1 MRHDRRPIVLPIACL
16 MTLAFLGCERPQ
28 PKLAPPRPP
37 VVTVSLPILD
47 DVSDFEEFTG
57 RSDAVKTVE
66 IRARVTGYVQDVL
79 FHDGDE
85 VEAGTLLFK
94 IDDRPYKADLARAK
108 ASLTQNEAH
117 RKRLLADYQRAET
130 LYGRGSIAREEYD
143 KVAGDRAEA
152 EAMVGVATASLE
164 SADLNVGFT
173 EVRAPLPMV
182 KEPIVK
188 TTPTAGPFMWR
199 LSRRMVD
206 PGNLVKQDETML
218 TTVVSLDP
226 IYVYFDVDERTLL
239 QLRRL
244 VREGKMKSRYESEI
258 TIEAGLADED
268 DFPHRGQVDFSDNRL
283 DPNTGTLRLRALL
296 PNPASP
302 KNPKLRVLS
311 PGLFMRVRLPIGD
324 KRRALTV
331 PEQALGT
338 DQGRKYLYVVDSHDE
353 VVFRPVKVGRLDNG
367 QRVIEEG
374 LSANERIILTGLQ
387 RVRPGAKVIPKS
399 ATPAGGPAGKAAG
412 PSQAGP
418 PETPAPPPG
427 RPTQAARG

>member
-1 MRHDRRPIVLPIACL
+1 MRHDRRPIVLAITCL
-16 MTLAFLGCERPQ
+16 LTLAFVGCERPQ

-57 RSDAVKTVE
+57 RTDAVKSVE
-66 IRARVTGYVQDVL
+66 IRSRVTGYVSDVL

-94 IDDRPYKADLARAK
+94 IDDRPYKAELERARA
-108 ASLTQNEAH
+108 SLAQNEAH
-117 RKRLLADYQRAET
+117 RKRLVADYQRAET

-143 KVAGDRAEA
+143 KVAGDRAES
-152 EAMVGVATASLE
+152 EALVGVAKASLE

-173 EVRAPLPMV
+173 EVRAPAPMV
-182 KEPIVK
+182 KEPIFK
-188 TTPTAGPFMWR
+188 STPLAGPFMWR

-206 PGNLVKQDETML
+206 PGNLVKADETML

-244 VREGKMKSRYESEI
+244 VREGKMKSRYESEL

-268 DFPHRGQVDFSDNRL
+268 DFPHRGRVDFSDNRL

-302 KNPKLRVLS
+302 RNPKLRVLS

-324 KRRALTV
+324 KHRALTV
-331 PEQALGT
+331 PEQALQN
-338 DQGRKYLYVVDSHDE
+338 DQGRKYLYVVDSNDE

-374 LSANERIILTGLQ
+374 LSANERIIVTGLQ
-387 RVRPGAKVIPKS
+387 RVRPGGKVTPKS
-399 ATPAGGPAGKAAG
+399 AAPAGTPAGKAAG

-418 PETPAPPPG
+418 PDTPTPPAG